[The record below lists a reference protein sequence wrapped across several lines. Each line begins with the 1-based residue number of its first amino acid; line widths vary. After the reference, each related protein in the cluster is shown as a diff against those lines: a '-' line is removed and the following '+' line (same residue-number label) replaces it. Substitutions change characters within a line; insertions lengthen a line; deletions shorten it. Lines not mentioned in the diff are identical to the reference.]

1 MPENESAASLVN
13 LKKLELNPLVE
24 TIIQFGSS
32 LKKKHFRDIDLCIFT
47 AKKITL
53 KEKLRLVRDFPQK
66 YDFSFYDD
74 LPLNLKKVVLSE
86 GKVLFTRN
94 YLMLL
99 KRLHY
104 VDLEYP
110 RFRSF
115 LEEYHQKRMAEI

>member
-1 MPENESAASLVN
+1 MSKNEPALSLIG
-13 LKKLELNPLVE
+13 LKQLELNPLVE

-32 LKKKHFRDIDLCIFT
+32 LKKKDFKDIDLCIFT
-47 AKKITL
+47 TKNISFQ
-53 KEKLRLVRDFPQK
+53 EKLSLTRDFPEK
-66 YDFSFYDD
+66 YDFSFYED

-86 GKVLFTRN
+86 GKLLFTRD
-94 YLMLL
+94 YLKLL
-99 KRLHY
+99 RRLHY